1 MPNRSETAA
10 PKQTRSQHTI
20 QVAIE
25 ATDRALSRGGE
36 AAVRIQEISSETGV
50 SIGSLYHH
58 FGDRDG
64 LIRAAYVERFAKG
77 VRDDLTALKAW
88 SFELQSKE
96 QISEQYEKLIEFLK
110 RHFETQSALDR
121 AAIVGNTAGR
131 PELHAALAEV
141 QHELTQSLAEV
152 MQTLKERGLL
162 KEFLDPYAA
171 ASVVLGLLFG
181 RVIAELDSR
190 PFNEHD
196 WSRAVL
202 AAFSGLVR
210 EG

>member
-1 MPNRSETAA
+1 MPNRTELVS
-10 PKQTRSQHTI
+10 PKQPRSQVTI
-20 QVAIE
+20 QMAIE
-25 ATDRALSRGGE
+25 ATDRAILRGGE
-36 AAVRIQEISSETGV
+36 GAVRIQEISDETGV

-64 LIRAAYVERFAKG
+64 LIRATYVERFAKT
-77 VRDDLTALKAW
+77 VREDLAALQRW
-88 SFELQSKE
+88 TEGLQSK
-96 QISEQYEKLIEFLK
+96 QQMSEQYDKLLAFLK
-110 RHFETQSALDR
+110 HHFENQSALDR

-131 PELHAALAEV
+131 PELHEALAEV

-152 MQTLKERGLL
+152 MQTLKDRGVL

-171 ASVVLGLLFG
+171 ASVVLGLIFG
-181 RVIAELDSR
+181 RVIAELDTR